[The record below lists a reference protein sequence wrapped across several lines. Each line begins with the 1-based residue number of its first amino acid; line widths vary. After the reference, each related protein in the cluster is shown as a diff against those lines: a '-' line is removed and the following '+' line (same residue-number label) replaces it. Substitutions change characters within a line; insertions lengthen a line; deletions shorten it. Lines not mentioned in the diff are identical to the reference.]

1 MIELIQKQIAELKQ
15 IFVIG
20 IEKCSSNDKLEEL
33 RVDFLGRHGKLTNLM
48 KQLRRLSTDEKRVV
62 GPQLNELKT
71 CLQELYELKQKQF
84 VKLQQDAHNKHN
96 KDFDVTLSR
105 QSKNFGSLH
114 IYTQIVR
121 QLEDIFISMGYT
133 IADGPEVETGYYNF
147 ETLNIP
153 KDHPARDMQDTFWLN
168 IPDMLLRTHTS
179 TVQAHIMET
188 SQLPLAVFA
197 PGRVYRNE
205 ATDASHNFMF
215 MQAEGLFIDKNVS
228 MSNLLATAEQFLQ
241 AIFERDDLKI
251 RVRPGYFPFVEPGVE
266 IDAQCPFCTDGCSI
280 CKKTRWIELLGAGLV
295 HPNVLKTS
303 GIDPNKYSGFA
314 FGFGID
320 RIAMIKHNI
329 RDIRLFQSS
338 NLEFLKQF

>member
-1 MIELIQKQIAELKQ
+1 MIKSLQNQITQTEQTFETDVKNTQ
-15 IFVIG
+15 T
-20 IEKCSSNDKLEEL
+20 IEQLEHV
-33 RVDFLGRHGKLTNLM
+33 RVTFLGRHGKLTDLM
-48 KQLRRLSTDEKRVV
+48 KQLRGLSTDDKRVV
-62 GPQLNELKT
+62 GPQLNQLKT
-71 CLQELYELKQKQF
+71 RMQEVYDQKEQQLLKS
-84 VKLQQDAHNKHN
+84 QQDEQDQHK
-96 KDFDVTLSR
+96 KDFDVTLSHK
-105 QSKNFGSLH
+105 QDVTGGLH
-114 IYTQIVR
+114 VYTQIIR
-121 QLEDIFISMGYT
+121 QLEGIFISMGYS

-168 IPDMLLRTHTS
+168 VPDMLLRTHTS
-179 TVQAHIMET
+179 TVQAHVMET
-188 SQLPLAVFA
+188 TQLPLAVFA

-241 AIFERDDLKI
+241 AIFERDDLSI

-266 IDAQCPFCTDGCSI
+266 IDAECPFCTDGCSI
-280 CKKTRWIELLGAGLV
+280 CKKTKWIELLGAGLV

-303 GIDPNKYSGFA
+303 GIDPEKYSGFA

>member
-1 MIELIQKQIAELKQ
+1 MIESIQKQIDELKQ
-15 IFVIG
+15 IFAIG
-20 IEKCSSNDKLEEL
+20 IEQCSSNDQLEKL

-48 KQLRRLSTDEKRVV
+48 KQLRGLTTDNKRNI
-62 GPQLNELKT
+62 GPQLNKLKIY
-71 CLQELYELKQKQF
+71 LQELYEQKQIQLLKQQEDE
-84 VKLQQDAHNKHN
+84 QNKHK
-96 KDFDVTLSR
+96 KDFDVTLSN
-105 QSKNFGSLH
+105 QIKNFGSLH

-121 QLEDIFISMGYT
+121 QLENIFISMGYT
-133 IADGPEVETGYYNF
+133 IANGPEIETGYYNF

-153 KDHPARDMQDTFWLN
+153 KNHPARDMQDTFWLN

-179 TVQAHIMET
+179 TVQAHVMET
-188 SQLPLAVFA
+188 TQLPIAVFA

-215 MQAEGLFIDKNVS
+215 MQAEGLFIDKKVS
-228 MSNLLATAEQFLQ
+228 MGNLLATAEIFLQ
-241 AIFERDDLKI
+241 SIFERDDLKI

-280 CKKTRWIELLGAGLV
+280 CKKTQWIELLGAGLV

-303 GIDPNKYSGFA
+303 GIDPKKYSGFA